1 MIEFQNFE
9 QRDARRIETLLR
21 SLKDVFE
28 VTQAYPALYPG
39 QTSIAASVSLVALQY
54 IRVIELR
61 DIPFDDRPPG
71 ILDSEEKTFQ
81 LNLGKLLG
89 ELEDFKAALASRLL
103 LN

>member
-1 MIEFQNFE
+1 
-9 QRDARRIETLLR
+9 
-21 SLKDVFE
+21 
-28 VTQAYPALYPG
+28 
-39 QTSIAASVSLVALQY
+39 VALQY
-54 IRVIELR
+54 IRVAELR
-61 DIPFDDRPPG
+61 DIPFEDRPPG